1 MRFQQLEKPM
11 DRNMKLL
18 VVLALLCSAIISRG
32 QSTIGYEAGNAERNV
47 FFNGS
52 PVPDNNVA
60 EIGFFNPGF
69 DLSAN
74 ANNLTALNSA
84 WHELAFTSF
93 KAVFSPPNDG
103 RFSGSSSTSDTAFDS
118 KNISLWIFKTT
129 DNAAP
134 LPGFGNVAGYGIFSS
149 SDPRW
154 VFPPQGAIPPNNMT
168 TVTSSQVNQAYH
180 GTFDADTVNGHLFLN
195 PVPEPATIGLLGLA
209 AATLFVARCKRRA

>member
-1 MRFQQLEKPM
+1 M

>member
-1 MRFQQLEKPM
+1 
-11 DRNMKLL
+11 MKLL

-209 AATLFVARCKRRA
+209 AATLFIARSKRRA

>member
-1 MRFQQLEKPM
+1 
-11 DRNMKLL
+11 MKLL

-149 SDPRW
+149 TAANW
-154 VFPPQGAIPPNNMT
+154 VFPSQSGMPPLT
-168 TVTSSQVNQAYH
+168 TSVYSSDVNQAYH

-195 PVPEPATIGLLGLA
+195 PVPEPATVGLLGLA
-209 AATLFVARCKRRA
+209 AATLFIARSKRRA